1 MSGTPTTD
9 ARIRA
14 ATLADAPAIAKV
26 RVHSWRATYRGMIP
40 DAYLDAMK
48 VEDSEALWGRVLAAG
63 PNTTSTFVA
72 EDDAGVVGFA
82 SGVMKPEAKLGF
94 DCELTGIYL
103 IREAQRGGIGRRLV
117 AAVAGAQRAHGATAM
132 IAWVV
137 AANKPARAF
146 YEQLGG
152 ELVVEQPFT
161 WDGMD
166 LVEAGYGFRDL
177 PALTRAGG
185 ATEALH

>member
-1 MSGTPTTD
+1 MTD
-9 ARIRA
+9 ARIRL
-14 ATLADAPAIAKV
+14 ATPADAQAIAEV
-26 RVHSWRATYRGMIP
+26 RVNAWRATYRGMIP

-48 VEDSEALWGRVLAAG
+48 VEDSAALWGKVLAAA

-72 EDDAGVVGFA
+72 EIDGRVVGFA
-82 SGVMKPEAKLGF
+82 SGIMKPEAKLGF

-103 IREAQRGGIGRRLV
+103 VRETQRAGIGRRLI
-117 AAVAGAQRAHGATAM
+117 AAVAAAQRSHGATAM
-132 IAWVV
+132 IAWVI
-137 AANKPARAF
+137 AANKAARAF

-152 ELVVEQPFT
+152 ELVQEQPFT

-177 PALTRAGG
+177 SSLTQAGG
-185 ATEALH
+185 AMEALH

>member
-1 MSGTPTTD
+1 MTG
-9 ARIRA
+9 ARIRP
-14 ATLADAPAIAKV
+14 ATLADAPAIAQV
-26 RVHSWRATYRGMIP
+26 RVNAWRATYRGMIP

-48 VEDSEALWGRVLAAG
+48 VEDSESLWARVLGAG

-103 IREAQRGGIGRRLV
+103 VREVQRAGIGRRLM
-117 AAVAGAQRAHGATAM
+117 AAVAAAQRSHGATAM
-132 IAWVV
+132 IAWVI
-137 AANKPARAF
+137 ASNKGARAF
-146 YEQLGG
+146 YEQMGG

-166 LVEAGYGFRDL
+166 LVEAGYGYRDL
-177 PALTRAGG
+177 SALIAAGG
-185 ATEALH
+185 AATVLH

>member
-1 MSGTPTTD
+1 MRD
-9 ARIRA
+9 ARIRPA
-14 ATLADAPAIAKV
+14 ILADAPAIATV
-26 RVHSWRATYRGMIP
+26 RVNAWRATYRGMIP

-48 VEDSEALWGRVLAAG
+48 VEDSESLWARVLGAP

-82 SGVMKPEAKLGF
+82 SGVMKPEAKFGF

-103 IREAQRGGIGRRLV
+103 LRDSQRAGIGRRLM
-117 AAVAGAQRAHGATAM
+117 AAVAGTQRSHGATAM
-132 IAWVV
+132 IAWVI

-146 YEQLGG
+146 YEKLGG

-166 LVEAGYGFRDL
+166 LVEAGYGYRDL
-177 PALTRAGG
+177 SALVAAGG
-185 ATEALH
+185 AATVLH